1 MARRRSEELSEI
13 GRLFRAKLQQ
23 LREQERPRTQTAK
36 RHVPT
41 PVQRIAL
48 ASIESPPGDDDVLG
62 PSEVAQLLGVHPKT
76 VTRWATQDGLP
87 SFRTVGGHR
96 RLHWR
101 DVRVWLSRPGA
112 EHSWTSLAA
121 RGCAATAAPSR
132 HAPQDD

>member
-1 MARRRSEELSEI
+1 MPRASLDAVWIRRAAECYPRPLA
-13 GRLFRAKLQQ
+13 GRLDGATTLGGTFRDRPALPRQAAE

-76 VTRWATQDGLP
+76 VTCWATQDGLP
-87 SFRTVGGHR
+87 SFRTVGGRR

-101 DVRVWLSRPGA
+101 
-112 EHSWTSLAA
+112 T
-121 RGCAATAAPSR
+121 
-132 HAPQDD
+132 